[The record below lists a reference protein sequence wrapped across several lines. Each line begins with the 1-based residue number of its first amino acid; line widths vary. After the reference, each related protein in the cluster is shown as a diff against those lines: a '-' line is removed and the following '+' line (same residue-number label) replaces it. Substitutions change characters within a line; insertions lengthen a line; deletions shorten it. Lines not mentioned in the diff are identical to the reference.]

1 MAFRIFDKRV
11 KAIVIKKGLLPDVK
25 AEEAFQT
32 ASQEDKSY
40 EDVLLDKGLVEERI
54 LIATIAA
61 EMNIPPIDVERVDP
75 EERAVQSLSQEL
87 ATYYGVLPLARI
99 GNILTLAIAN
109 PFDIIKLDEIR
120 TVTECDIRAVVS
132 TERSIR
138 KSIARAYNPGEEE
151 VKGLLDGLAN
161 PDLEMKEAESE
172 ENVDLSQITDAA
184 GDSPV
189 IKLVNLII
197 SQAVREGASDIHVE
211 PFEKK
216 TRVRF
221 RQDGALREVYAPP
234 KKMHNALVS
243 RIKIMAQMDIAERRI
258 PQDGKIQL
266 KLEGRNI
273 DFRVSVLPTVHGE
286 KVVMRILDSS
296 GLAHS
301 LESLN
306 FEKQAFEAFKRAVNA
321 AYGMVLVTGPTGSGK
336 STTLY
341 SAVKEVICPEENI
354 VTVEDPVEY
363 QMDGVCQVPVNVKKG
378 LTFAAALR
386 SILRQDPDTVMIGE
400 IRDQETADIAVKA
413 AITGHLVFS
422 TLHTN
427 DAASSVSRLIDMG
440 IDPFMVGSSVILIAA
455 QRLLRKLCENCK
467 QLVLEI
473 PTDERLLNIG
483 VTPEEV
489 DALKKNVQAIVAAG
503 GNWTK
508 ETQPPYLMKAVG
520 CPRCVNGYKGR
531 FAILEV
537 LEFDDQIRKM
547 IVNGGSAIELK
558 EYAVKKRGMLSLRRC
573 GLVNAMRGRTSIEEI
588 LNITMGD

>member
-11 KAIVIKKGLLPDVK
+11 KAIVVKKGLLPEAK
-25 AEEAFQT
+25 AEEAFAQ

-40 EDVLLDKGLVEERI
+40 EDVLLDKGLVDEKL
-54 LIATIAA
+54 LIATIAT
-61 EMNIPPIDVERVDP
+61 EMNIPPIDVDRVEP
-75 EERAVQSLSQEL
+75 EERAVQSLSQDL
-87 ATYYGVLPLARI
+87 ANYYGVLPIARI

-138 KSIARAYNPGEEE
+138 KSITRAYNPGEEE
-151 VKGLLDGLAN
+151 MKGLIDNLAD
-161 PDLEMKEAESE
+161 PEVELKESGDDEKF
-172 ENVDLSQITDAA
+172 DLSEISDAA

-197 SQAVREGASDIHVE
+197 SQAVRDGASDIHIE
-211 PFEKK
+211 PFEK
-216 TRVRF
+216 RIRIRF
-221 RQDGALREVYAPP
+221 RLDGALREWNAPP
-234 KKMHNALVS
+234 KKMHNAIVS
-243 RIKIMAQMDIAERRI
+243 RIKIMASMDIAERRI

-266 KLEGRNI
+266 KIEGRNI
-273 DFRVSVLPTVHGE
+273 DFRVSVLPTIHGE
-286 KVVMRILDSS
+286 KVVMRILDAS
-296 GLAHS
+296 GLARS
-301 LESLN
+301 LESMG
-306 FEKQAFEAFKRAVNA
+306 FEQGAYEAFKRAVQA

-341 SAVKEVICPEENI
+341 SAVREVITVEENI

-363 QMDGVCQVPVNVKKG
+363 QMDGVVQVPVNVKKG

-427 DAASSVSRLIDMG
+427 DASSAVSRLVDMG

-455 QRLLRKLCENCK
+455 QRLLRKLCENCR
-467 QLVLEI
+467 QPALEM
-473 PTDERLLNIG
+473 PPEDRLLRVGI
-483 VTPEEV
+483 TPEEV
-489 DALKKNVQAIVAAG
+489 EAIRKNIGTIIANGGSVDKDAPG
-503 GNWTK
+503 
-508 ETQPPYLMKAVG
+508 PFMMKAVG
-520 CPRCVNGYKGR
+520 CTRCMNGYKGR

-537 LEFDDQIRKM
+537 LELDEQMRKM
-547 IVNGGSAIELK
+547 IVNGASAIEIK
-558 EYAVKKRGMLSLRRC
+558 EYAVKKRGMLTLRRC
-573 GLVNAMRGRTSIEEI
+573 GLVNALKGKTSIEEV